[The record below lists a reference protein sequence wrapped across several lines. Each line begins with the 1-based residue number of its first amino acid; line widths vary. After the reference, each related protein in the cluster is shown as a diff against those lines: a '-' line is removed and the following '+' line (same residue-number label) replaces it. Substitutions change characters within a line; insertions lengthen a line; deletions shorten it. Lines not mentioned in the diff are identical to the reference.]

1 MDMDE
6 KEMRKWAGLPLLEAV
21 KFGSP
26 EEKEKVLFFQ
36 KSIEATWGVKTKLV
50 VDGATGRVG
59 DSFKVVGLSSK
70 KVELGFATVRVGG
83 TFGDSLFG
91 ATQGMFLTPIGGK
104 LIDRVRSNYRSKFPD
119 SGA

>member
-1 MDMDE
+1 MDE
-6 KEMRKWAGLPLLEAV
+6 NEMRKWAGLPLLEAV

-36 KSIEATWGVKTKLV
+36 KSIEVSWGVKTKLEQ
-50 VDGATGRVG
+50 DGSGGRVG
-59 DSFKVVGLSSK
+59 DNFKVRGLSSK
-70 KVELGFATVRVGG
+70 KVELGFATIRIGG

-91 ATQGMFLTPIGGK
+91 ATQGMFLTPSAGK
-104 LIDRVRSNYRSKFPD
+104 LMDQVRSNYKSKFPG